1 MSITRRVSVIA
12 PVAGLL
18 LGFLD
23 FVWIKFV
30 PAHFGGLGNSIAVW
44 AVAAFLLAFFLRWP
58 AVRAVAAA
66 VIMLLIAVPSY
77 YIAAALIQHDDWSTV
92 WGVAARQWMV
102 LGVIAGLVF
111 GFGGV
116 VARQPGP
123 LRRPA
128 LGLAAAVLFAEAI
141 LQLPRIGQPSYN
153 TADIVQYVL
162 VLVALAVLSPL
173 AVARTW
179 PDRALALAY
188 AVPVSGVGY
197 LLMTATAFRSK

>member
-30 PAHFGGLGNSIAVW
+30 PAPFGDLGNSIAVW
-44 AVAAFLLAFFLRWP
+44 AVAAYLLAFFLRRP
-58 AVRAVAAA
+58 AGRAIAAA
-66 VIMLLIAVPSY
+66 VVMLLIAVPSY
-77 YIAAALIQHDDWSTV
+77 YIAAALIQHDDWSNAWDV
-92 WGVAARQWMV
+92 NAGQWMV
-102 LGVIAGLVF
+102 LGAVAGIVF

-116 VARQPGP
+116 VARRPGRF
-123 LRRPA
+123 RRPA
-128 LGLAAAVLFAEAI
+128 LGLTAAVLLAEAI
-141 LQLPRIGQPSYN
+141 LQVARIGQPSYD
-153 TADIVQYVL
+153 TADLVQYVL
-162 VLVALAVLSPL
+162 VLVVLAVLSPL

-188 AVPVSGVGY
+188 AVPMSGVGY
-197 LLMTATAFRSK
+197 LLMTATAFGSK